1 MIKLITYIALAVLT
15 VVECNRGDVA
25 MTLTAVIPFVLIS
38 MDECI
43 PQLKKPS
50 GRHR

>member
-1 MIKLITYIALAVLT
+1 MIKLITCIALGVLT

-25 MTLTAVIPFVLIS
+25 LTLTAVIPFALIS
-38 MDECI
+38 MDECF
-43 PQLKKPS
+43 PQPKKPS